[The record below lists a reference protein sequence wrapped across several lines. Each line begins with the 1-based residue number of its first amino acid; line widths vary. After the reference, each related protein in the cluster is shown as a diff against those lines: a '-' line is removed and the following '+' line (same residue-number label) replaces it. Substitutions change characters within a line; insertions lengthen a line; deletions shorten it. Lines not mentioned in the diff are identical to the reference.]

1 MNTRSI
7 IKRIIDISQYAG
19 WNVEA
24 DDKELSN
31 VQFDFQRYTKF
42 GQDFNFGVNMLNGN
56 IDSLISNIEHYYEGF
71 DPDYEASLWIGEDG
85 HGKHGAP
92 YHIKDIVTD
101 MEDAED
107 KIYELIETLRLKALN
122 H

>member
-19 WNVEA
+19 WNVEV

-56 IDSLISNIEHYYEGF
+56 IDSLISNIEH
-71 DPDYEASLWIGEDG
+71 L
-85 HGKHGAP
+85 
-92 YHIKDIVTD
+92 
-101 MEDAED
+101 
-107 KIYELIETLRLKALN
+107 
-122 H
+122 